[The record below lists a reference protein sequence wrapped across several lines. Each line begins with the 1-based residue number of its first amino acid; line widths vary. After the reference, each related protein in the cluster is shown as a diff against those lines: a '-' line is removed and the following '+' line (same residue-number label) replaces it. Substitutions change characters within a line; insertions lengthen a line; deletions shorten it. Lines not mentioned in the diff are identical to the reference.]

1 MFIQTFTK
9 VQLLKEPKDDFETP
23 SFLTKKL
30 QKEQKMIGFF
40 KTTPFFFIKL
50 SHIPILEEDNKM
62 RIWHVLIKRM
72 MINELPYFV
81 PK

>member
-1 MFIQTFTK
+1 MR
-9 VQLLKEPKDDFETP
+9 
-23 SFLTKKL
+23 
-30 QKEQKMIGFF
+30 IGFF

-50 SHIPILEEDNKM
+50 SHIPNLEEDNRM
-62 RIWHVLIKRM
+62 RIWHVLIKGM